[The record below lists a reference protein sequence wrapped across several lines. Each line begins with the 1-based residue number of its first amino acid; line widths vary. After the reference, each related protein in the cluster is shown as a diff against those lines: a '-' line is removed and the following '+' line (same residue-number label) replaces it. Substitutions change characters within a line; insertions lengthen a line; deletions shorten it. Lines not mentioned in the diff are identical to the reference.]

1 MCLKLQTIQ
10 LEGEMYKVSIQC
22 DYYLY
27 FCRETARLSPNP
39 WFALGR

>member
-1 MCLKLQTIQ
+1 
-10 LEGEMYKVSIQC
+10 MYKISIQR

-27 FCRETARLSPNP
+27 FYKEATRLSPNP